1 MIKHGI
7 ITGSSR
13 GIGLATAQL
22 LLQDDNT
29 AVIGTSTSGQSGI
42 KAQHFKCLP
51 LDLAEGN
58 SIHNFVKHIGDRKID
73 FLINNAAILVED
85 GHRSEINMQQLR
97 KTFEVNLFGT
107 IALTEALLPKFN
119 TNAHII
125 NITSNWGAFSDPHFD
140 EYQPHYKLSKAA
152 LNMYTRLLAK
162 RLEEKNI
169 TVSSL
174 DPGWVQSDMG
184 GDNAHRQPKT
194 AATEILQLLG
204 AKVET
209 GQFWH
214 KGNKRKW

>member
-1 MIKHGI
+1 MIKYGI

-22 LLQDDNT
+22 LLQNDNT
-29 AVIGTSTSGQSGI
+29 EVIGTSTSGQSDI

-51 LDLAEGN
+51 LELSDET
-58 SIHNFVKHIGDRKID
+58 SIHNFVRHIGDRKID

-85 GHRSEINMQQLR
+85 WHRPEINLQQLR

-107 IALTEALLPKFN
+107 ISLTEALLPQFN

-125 NITSNWGAFSDPHFD
+125 NITSNWGAFSDPNFD
-140 EYQPHYKLSKAA
+140 QYQPHYKMSKVA

-162 RLEEKNI
+162 RLEEKYI

-174 DPGWVQSDMG
+174 DPGWVKSDMG
-184 GDNAHRQPKT
+184 GDNANRHPETVAQ
-194 AATEILQLLG
+194 EILQLLKT
-204 AKVET
+204 KVKT

-214 KGNKRKW
+214 QGKIRNW

>member
-1 MIKHGI
+1 MIKYGI

-22 LLQDDNT
+22 LLQDGST
-29 AVIGTSTSGQSGI
+29 EVIGTSTSGQSDI

-51 LDLAEGN
+51 LELSDET
-58 SIHNFVKHIGDRKID
+58 SIHNFVRHIGDRKID

-85 GHRSEINMQQLR
+85 WHTPEINMQQLR

-107 IALTEALLPKFN
+107 IALTEALLPQFN

-125 NITSNWGAFSDPHFD
+125 NITSNWGSFSDPHFD
-140 EYQPHYKLSKAA
+140 QYQPHYKMSKAA
-152 LNMYTRLLAK
+152 LNMYTKLLAK

-169 TVSSL
+169 IVSSF

-184 GDNAHRQPKT
+184 GDNANRHPKVV
-194 AATEILQLLG
+194 ATEILHLLDT
-204 AKVET
+204 KVET

-214 KGNKRKW
+214 QGNARSW

>member
-29 AVIGTSTSGQSGI
+29 AVIGTSTSGKSDI

-73 FLINNAAILVED
+73 FLINNAAILLED